1 MEKYPEVRERLRALK
16 FWEDYGIK
24 ATISAFEVSR
34 ATLFRWRKLFLTSKS
49 PNSLINR
56 SKKPHNTRRMYL
68 DERVYLFIKS
78 IREKYPRLG
87 KDKIKVLLD
96 EYCRRESLE
105 RESLSA
111 SKIGRLIKRNDWY
124 FYLGKRT
131 KGRIKIEKKRVFG
144 YQVSDIGDLVQMD
157 TIVRF
162 EHGIK
167 RYIFS
172 AIDVKS
178 RFAFAYTYKTGSSL
192 SASDFVQK
200 LDRVS
205 PFQIKAVQTDNGSEF
220 LGQADR
226 TLKEKGIVHLF
237 SYPRSPKQ
245 NCYVE
250 RFNRTLQDD
259 VVEEYRELLEYDLE
273 GFNDKLIDYLLF
285 YDTERPHYSLKN
297 KVPLRLISD
306 KINEV
311 NSSSEESNMY
321 WTHTVICIWGG
332 VVVECLQF

>member
-1 MEKYPEVRERLRALK
+1 M
-16 FWEDYGIK
+16 
-24 ATISAFEVSR
+24 
-34 ATLFRWRKLFLTSKS
+34 
-49 PNSLINR
+49 
-56 SKKPHNTRRMYL
+56 
-68 DERVYLFIKS
+68 
-78 IREKYPRLG
+78 
-87 KDKIKVLLD
+87 
-96 EYCRRESLE
+96 
-105 RESLSA
+105 
-111 SKIGRLIKRNDWY
+111 
-124 FYLGKRT
+124 
-131 KGRIKIEKKRVFG
+131 FG

-178 RFAFAYTYKTGSSL
+178 RFAFAYTYKTGSSV
-192 SASDFVQK
+192 SAGDFIQK
-200 LDRVS
+200 LDQVS
-205 PFQIKAVQTDNGSEF
+205 PFPIKAIQTDNGSEF

-226 TLKEKGIVHLF
+226 ILKEMGIVHFF

-297 KVPLRLISD
+297 KAPLRLISD

-321 WTHTVICIWGG
+321 WTHTMV
-332 VVVECLQF
+332 